1 VEEDV
6 VGQKESELGI
16 RQARLLED
24 SHTNEMEAPPKLDV
38 NRHSFLLIHFELS
51 LPHFFLSRH
60 LTWAAHNL
68 LFNFLWEYLRV
79 HELGRSYYAM

>member
-24 SHTNEMEAPPKLDV
+24 SHTNEMEAPPKLDA
-38 NRHSFLLIHFELS
+38 NRHSFRLIHFELS
-51 LPHFFLSRH
+51 SPHFTFTVTLLWLHISSCLTFL
-60 LTWAAHNL
+60 
-68 LFNFLWEYLRV
+68 
-79 HELGRSYYAM
+79 